1 MELKAKYS
9 EEVILKAKLSE
20 EGKAVAEEFQD
31 VIRGPKGDPGEDGAP
46 FTYDMFT
53 PEQLAGLKGPKGD
66 PGEKGESIKGDPG
79 EKGEPFRYSDFTP
92 EQLEALK
99 GPKGD
104 KGDQGQSIKGDKGD
118 PFTYSDFTPAQLEGL
133 KGPKGDKG
141 DPGQSIK
148 GDKGDPGEQGPAGH
162 DYVIT
167 EADYKKIAEMVPT
180 EGMTYY
186 IITFDGT
193 AFTHDDAVLTFA
205 QIKTLCL
212 DTSHFVYAQYSN
224 RLYIPQYVSN
234 NNIFFQATYIT
245 SDHPEIHRI
254 SINNLN
260 QVSQYN
266 YTLAKSTEIPTVPT
280 AEISAN
286 TAARH
291 SHSNK
296 SVIDGI
302 TSAKVTAW
310 DNKAEAADIPT
321 DDHINE
327 LINTALGVIE
337 NGSY

>member
-1 MELKAKYS
+1 MELNAKYS

-31 VIRGPKGDPGEDGAP
+31 VIRGPKGDPGERGIDGAP

-53 PEQLAGLKGPKGD
+53 PE
-66 PGEKGESIKGDPG
+66 
-79 EKGEPFRYSDFTP
+79 
-92 EQLEALK
+92 
-99 GPKGD
+99 
-104 KGDQGQSIKGDKGD
+104 
-118 PFTYSDFTPAQLEGL
+118 QLEGL

-148 GDKGDPGEQGPAGH
+148 GDKGDQGEQGPAGH

-193 AFTHDDAVLTFA
+193 AFMHDEAVLTFA

-266 YTLAKSTEIPTVPT
+266 YTLVKSTELPTVPT
-280 AEISAN
+280 EEIAAN

-296 SVIDGI
+296 TVIDGI
-302 TSAKVTAW
+302 TAAKVTAW
-310 DNKAEAADIPT
+310 DNKAEASDIPT
-321 DDHINE
+321 DAHINE